1 MDGLDAGGHG
11 LAHRLLP
18 VKVRSVEDEAVARR
32 LRGQCAERALRSHQR
47 IVQGQW
53 CGPWVTQRHTTQVR
67 DEVARA
73 SQETL
78 RLVRLALYDRR
89 FDALK
94 SDNKRRVG
102 EAPPDIPEEECARLD
117 YPDSA
122 PIHSAARSAS
132 IWRTRA
138 HNCDGLAA
146 AALDMLAHRHPRLP
160 TCSLMLG
167 ERHALAVVGSLTPAI
182 ASRPMASWPA
192 HLQVCDPWANLSCR
206 ACDYPA
212 RFTEKMRKWAL
223 HGKRIYGS
231 AEGWHSPLDPA
242 WLAIVHERPE
252 VLVRRRHRNGQ
263 FRDVSMPVPGGR

>member
-1 MDGLDAGGHG
+1 MRIPFTTVEAVWHRVGEPVDGLDAGGHG

-102 EAPPDIPEEECARLD
+102 EAPPGHSGRRVRPPRLSRQRAHPQRGAFRKHLAHSRAQLRRLGGSRPGHARA
-117 YPDSA
+117 PSSA
-122 PIHSAARSAS
+122 PPHLFPDVGRTACAGSRRLLDAGDRVTSDGVLAGAS
-132 IWRTRA
+132 P
-138 HNCDGLAA
+138 GL
-146 AALDMLAHRHPRLP
+146 
-160 TCSLMLG
+160 
-167 ERHALAVVGSLTPAI
+167 
-182 ASRPMASWPA
+182 
-192 HLQVCDPWANLSCR
+192 
-206 ACDYPA
+206 
-212 RFTEKMRKWAL
+212 
-223 HGKRIYGS
+223 
-231 AEGWHSPLDPA
+231 
-242 WLAIVHERPE
+242 
-252 VLVRRRHRNGQ
+252 
-263 FRDVSMPVPGGR
+263 